1 MARTSSVYYIAP
13 SAISI
18 VPNCNGTASDLA
30 VTISRGAKV
39 RVYYPPIYALGMV
52 GGTYQEWTL
61 RGRNRRL
68 ADPEKPYTIY
78 ARLRKV
84 TDFSDPDNVSAAMA
98 DGYLMFVPQD
108 KDEATGEWNEEPYIL
123 TPNTS
128 STGGKSSTGA
138 DGKTYPWQPIP
149 SRQTENGRTDYW
161 WIKLGTVSAPDENNQ
176 RTVDLD
182 TGILGT
188 EEYNNRWRLNP
199 DDLPDNPVRTVI
211 TDRGSWTQTPQVI
224 YRGPTGT
231 RTPDGTLPAATAAA
245 LGWEGTEPLTFTNGE
260 PIAEPYHRES
270 LTRQRFIS
278 KRLNSEYAALT
289 DAELYEKLTTVS
301 KGWEEENELET
312 SRVWREGA
320 LWECLVEG
328 TSETPTIRSTEWR
341 HISGGT
347 FSLGFYTDEEPPIPI
362 IGFSVRPGFI
372 NETVVPYLLFGQED
386 ISDVVTEWLWTRES
400 NNSALDET
408 WKNTAHTTPDD
419 PASPLKSVTRIINV
433 KDGDLPEGWSTGS
446 GKVSFKCTARFVDDS
461 GEESEIINSIRIV

>member
-30 VTISRGAKV
+30 VTISRGTKIK
-39 RVYYPPIYALGMV
+39 VYYPDIADLDTSPATKAYL
-52 GGTYQEWTL
+52 EWTM

-68 ADPEKPYTIY
+68 AEPEKPYTIY
-78 ARLRKV
+78 ARLKK
-84 TDFSDPDNVSAAMA
+84 SDTA
-98 DGYLMFVPQD
+98 DGYLVFAVQTLNPD
-108 KDEATGEWNEEPYIL
+108 TGEYEDPYVL
-123 TPNTS
+123 SPNLS
-128 STGGKSSTGA
+128 STNSYSTTDRIG
-138 DGKTYPWQPIP
+138 TRHTWPPIP
-149 SRQTENGRTDYW
+149 ARQTEQGRTGYW
-161 WIKLGTVSAPDENNQ
+161 WVKMGTVSAPDENNQ

-188 EEYNNRWRLNP
+188 DEYNNQWHLNP

-211 TDRGSWTQTPQVI
+211 TDRGSWAATPHVI

-270 LTRQRFIS
+270 LTRHRFIS
-278 KRLNSEYAALT
+278 KRLNSENSALT

-328 TSETPTIRSTEWR
+328 TSEIPTIRSTEWR

-372 NETVVPYLLFGQED
+372 DETVVPYLLFGQED

-408 WKNTAHTTPDD
+408 WKNTAHTNPDD

-446 GKVSFKCTARFVDDS
+446 GKVSFKCTARFADGS

>member
-30 VTISRGAKV
+30 VTISRGAKL

-52 GGTYQEWTL
+52 DGTYQEWTL

-78 ARLRKV
+78 ARLRKAEDQTSSASLATAHANAYLV
-84 TDFSDPDNVSAAMA
+84 FAKQVKDTNDEWTD
-98 DGYLMFVPQD
+98 
-108 KDEATGEWNEEPYIL
+108 PYIL
-123 TPNTS
+123 SPNPS
-128 STGGKSSTGA
+128 STSPLNNVTGA
-138 DGKTYPWQPIP
+138 DGSKYSWPPIP
-149 SRQTENGRTDYW
+149 ARQTENGRTSYW
-161 WIKLGTVSAPDENNQ
+161 WLKLGTVSVPDSNGQ
-176 RTVDLD
+176 RTVDFD

-278 KRLNSEYAALT
+278 KRLDSENNTLT

-312 SRVWREGA
+312 SRAWLNGA

-328 TSETPTIRSTEWR
+328 TTQEPWFGHSDWR
-341 HISGGT
+341 YVSGGT
-347 FSLGFYTDEEPPIPI
+347 FSLGFYDSLTNPVPIMGI
-362 IGFSVRPGFI
+362 AVRPAHI
-372 NETVVPYLLFGQED
+372 DETIVPFLLFSQADATGM
-386 ISDVVTEWLWTRES
+386 VTQWRWERES
-400 NNSALDET
+400 NKPALDEAWANST
-408 WKNTAHTTPDD
+408 RTAPDD
-419 PASPLKSVTRIINV
+419 PTSPLKSESRVLHLTI
-433 KDGDLPEGWSTGS
+433 DDLPVGWDADG
-446 GKVSFKCTARFVDDS
+446 GRVGFKCTATFLMD
-461 GEESEIINSIRIV
+461 GEETEIINSVTII

>member
-39 RVYYPPIYALGMV
+39 RVYYPPIFALGMV
-52 GGTYQEWTL
+52 DGTYQEWTL

-78 ARLRKV
+78 ARLRMAEDPTSSTSLSTAHANAYLVFAAQVKNASNEW
-84 TDFSDPDNVSAAMA
+84 TD
-98 DGYLMFVPQD
+98 
-108 KDEATGEWNEEPYIL
+108 PYIL
-123 TPNTS
+123 SPNPSATS
-128 STGGKSSTGA
+128 PLNNITGA
-138 DGKTYPWQPIP
+138 DGAKYSWSPIP
-149 SRQTENGRTDYW
+149 ARQTEQGRTGYW
-161 WIKLGTVSAPDENNQ
+161 WVKMGTVSAPDENNQ

-188 EEYNNRWRLNP
+188 VEYNNQWRLNP

-211 TDRGSWTQTPQVI
+211 TDRGSWAATPHVI

-278 KRLNSEYAALT
+278 KRLGSENAALT

-347 FSLGFYTDEEPPIPI
+347 FSLGFYTDEEPSIPI

-372 NETVVPYLLFGQED
+372 DETVVPYLLFGQED

-446 GKVSFKCTARFVDDS
+446 GKVSFKCTARFADGS

>member
-52 GGTYQEWTL
+52 DGTYQEWTL

-78 ARLRKV
+78 ARLRMAEDPTSSTSLATAHADAYLVFAAQVKDANNEW
-84 TDFSDPDNVSAAMA
+84 TD
-98 DGYLMFVPQD
+98 
-108 KDEATGEWNEEPYIL
+108 PYIL
-123 TPNTS
+123 SPNPSATAPLNNV
-128 STGGKSSTGA
+128 TGA
-138 DGKTYPWQPIP
+138 DGSKYNWPAIP
-149 SRQTENGRTDYW
+149 ARQTENGRTGYW
-161 WIKLGTVSAPDENNQ
+161 WLKLGTVSAPDGNGQ

-199 DDLPDNPVRTVI
+199 DDLPDRPMRTVI
-211 TDRGSWTQTPQVI
+211 SDRGMWDTTPHVI

-245 LGWEGTEPLTFTNGE
+245 LGWEGTEPLTFTQGE
-260 PIAEPYHRES
+260 SIAEPYHRES

-278 KRLNSEYAALT
+278 KRLSSENAALT

-301 KGWEEENELET
+301 KGWQEENELET
-312 SRVWREGA
+312 SRVWRQGA
-320 LWECLVEG
+320 LWECLDDG
-328 TSETPTIRSTEWR
+328 TRQKPEIGCSDWA
-341 HISGGT
+341 HVSGGT
-347 FSLGFYTDEEPPIPI
+347 FSLGFYSDGSDPTPIM
-362 IGFSVRPGFI
+362 GLAVRPDSI
-372 NETVVPYLLFGQED
+372 DERVVPYLLFGQED
-386 ISDVVTEWLWTRES
+386 ISDKVQTWAWQRES
-400 NNSALDET
+400 QYEALDEAWGNST
-408 WKNTAHTTPDD
+408 MTDDGTA
-419 PASPLKSVTRIINV
+419 LKSRTRTLHVTNA
-433 KDGDLPEGWSTGS
+433 DLPSNWATNN
-446 GKVSFKCTARFVDDS
+446 GKVGFKCTATFLTG
-461 GEESEIINSIRIV
+461 GEETEIVNAITIV